1 MKRENTKEYRAF
13 AKVGRAMAR
22 EQRDKKR
29 ASNQKKAD
37 AQTYG
42 KDSLTYK
49 MTYGEEGKVQDV
61 STTET
66 SQYTENKTD
75 YESDSNQRGTDN
87 FSPRYD
93 VVDIGTGGSGL
104 PDFPSDP
111 APEQVDIGGVL
122 IWEEGNFDEA
132 RWCQCSANDFQAV
145 KSDNTVDD
153 FVFLTLSNLAP

>member
-1 MKRENTKEYRAF
+1 MATKEDRA
-13 AKVGRAMAR
+13 AERKAR
-22 EQRDKKR
+22 EEGRKQRDAKR
-29 ASNQKKAD
+29 ASDQQKAD
-37 AQTYG
+37 AETYG
-42 KDSLTYK
+42 KDSLTYDMK
-49 MTYGEEGKVQDV
+49 YGEEGKVQDV

-93 VVDIGTGGSGL
+93 VVDIGTGGGGL

-111 APEQVDIGGVL
+111 APEQVDIAGVL

-132 RWCQCSANDFQAV
+132 RWSQCSASDFQAV